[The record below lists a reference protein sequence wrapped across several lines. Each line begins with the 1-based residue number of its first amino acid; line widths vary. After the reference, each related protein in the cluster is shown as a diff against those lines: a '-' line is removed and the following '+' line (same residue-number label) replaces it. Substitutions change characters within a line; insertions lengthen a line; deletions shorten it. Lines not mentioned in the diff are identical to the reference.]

1 MFQNSQPEFRFQAP
15 DFAWNSGPTT
25 TKRGL
30 RGDPE
35 ELTGSGQQAPRVPP
49 KSLFGRVVHHLNL
62 RPSSRNTH
70 QLPPPRTRVSN
81 LASAA
86 RVLAAQGARHLAV
99 VPAFQP
105 LPVSPTQPEP
115 EPLFAIDGSHA
126 VLVDNGATWVVAHR
140 AIALPWP
147 SPAGQPVLATKPVV
161 TATTPDQAAHLAG
174 ESVATAEAFAQALR
188 VQAEQR
194 ALLDAIRAAPR
205 SGLVLADGA
214 LRGLPP
220 APQALADEAR
230 ELARSRGVALV
241 GISKRSGLERDGV
254 PLVAAL
260 HAAGP
265 AHPWVSTVQEGV
277 HVARLHAAAPFA
289 FRVDA
294 DQVDDVGR
302 LLPLC
307 RDAAYIGYPYPLA
320 KAHNRVAFT
329 AGEVAELKAGLER
342 ALRRQGASAVLAARD
357 FHDVLDRNVPG

>member
-1 MFQNSQPEFRFQAP
+1 MF
-15 DFAWNSGPTT
+15 
-25 TKRGL
+25 
-30 RGDPE
+30 
-35 ELTGSGQQAPRVPP
+35 
-49 KSLFGRVVHHLNL
+49 
-62 RPSSRNTH
+62 
-70 QLPPPRTRVSN
+70 
-81 LASAA
+81 
-86 RVLAAQGARHLAV
+86 AV
-99 VPAFQP
+99 
-105 LPVSPTQPEP
+105 
-115 EPLFAIDGSHA
+115 DGSHA
-126 VLVDNGATWVVAHR
+126 VLVDNGAAWVVAHR

-147 SPAGQPVLATKPVV
+147 SLAGQPVLAPRPIV
-161 TATTPDQAAHLAG
+161 TAATPDEAARLAG
-174 ESVATAEAFAQALR
+174 EPVATAEAFAQALR

-205 SGLVLADGA
+205 GGLVLADGA

-220 APQALADEAR
+220 DPQALADEAR
-230 ELARSRGVALV
+230 DLARSCGVTLV

-265 AHPWVSTVQEGV
+265 THPWVASLQEGV
-277 HVARLHAAAPFA
+277 HVARLHAAASFA

-294 DQVDDVGR
+294 DEVGDVAR

-307 RDAAYIGYPYPLA
+307 RDAAYVGYPYPLA

-342 ALRRQGASAVLAARD
+342 ELRRQGASAVVATRD